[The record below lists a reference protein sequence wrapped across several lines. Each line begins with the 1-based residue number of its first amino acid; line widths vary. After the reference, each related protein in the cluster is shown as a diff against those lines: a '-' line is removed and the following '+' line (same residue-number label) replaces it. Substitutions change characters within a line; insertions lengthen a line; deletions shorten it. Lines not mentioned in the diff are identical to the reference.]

1 MGLDMYLSAKKF
13 HSGADW
19 RSDENKEDF
28 TKLKNMSGVG
38 TVIDKVELPHIYLEV
53 SVGYWRKQNA
63 IHKWFVDNCQNGEDD
78 CRTSYVGREQLKAL
92 KALCLKVL
100 ADKEQAD
107 SLLPSQEGF
116 FFGGTDYDEWY
127 FHGIVDTIEII
138 NSALSMP
145 DEWEF
150 EYHSS
155 W

>member
-13 HSGADW
+13 HSNAEW
-19 RSDENKEDF
+19 RSNETKEEF
-28 TKLKNMSGVG
+28 AKLKQMSGVG
-38 TVIDKVELPHIYLEV
+38 TVIDKVDLPHIYLEV

-92 KALCLKVL
+92 KDLCLKVL
-100 ADKEQAD
+100 ADREQAD
-107 SLLPSQEGF
+107 DLLPSQEGF

-127 FHGIVDTIEII
+127 FHGIVDTIEIV

>member
-1 MGLDMYLSAKKF
+1 MGLDMYLSAKKY
-13 HSGADW
+13 HSDVEW
-19 RSDENKEDF
+19 RGEAARQEF
-28 TKLKNMSGVG
+28 AKLKQLSGVG
-38 TVIDKVELPHIYLEV
+38 TVIDKVDLPHIYLEV

-78 CRTSYVGREQLKAL
+78 CRTSYVGREQLEEL

-100 ADKEQAD
+100 ADHKQAD
-107 SLLPSQEGF
+107 DLLPSQEGF

-127 FHGIVDTIEII
+127 FSGIKETIEIVD
-138 NSALSMP
+138 SALSMP